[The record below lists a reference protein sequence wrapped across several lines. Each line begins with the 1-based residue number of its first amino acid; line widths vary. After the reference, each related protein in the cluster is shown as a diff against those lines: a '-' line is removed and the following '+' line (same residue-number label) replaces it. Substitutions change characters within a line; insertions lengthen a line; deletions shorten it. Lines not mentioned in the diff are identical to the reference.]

1 MHSGNVAGVEAED
14 THRRMFRPLFSD
26 VSADTNSAYRMIDPQ
41 RFTIIPAVPSVLQ
54 SSHRAQKSL
63 ENSNKKFFF
72 PSPSPS
78 SSPPSRSPTPSP
90 PPSRGLQ
97 PVVAVP
103 AVSSS
108 RQPAP
113 PPPPPPPPTRPPP
126 PPTRP
131 SSLRKLK
138 LHTSCLQ
145 YIGSNCQYISIGN

>member
-41 RFTIIPAVPSVLQ
+41 RFTIIPAVPSVQQ

-63 ENSNKKFFF
+63 ENSNKNFFF

-78 SSPPSRSPTPSP
+78 SSPPSRSPPPSP
-90 PPSRGLQ
+90 PPSWGLQ

-108 RQPAP
+108 RQPALAPSP
-113 PPPPPPPPTRPPP
+113 PPPLATTRSPP

-131 SSLRKLK
+131 SSLRKLE
-138 LHTSCLQ
+138 LHTSILQ
-145 YIGSNCQYISIGN
+145 

>member
-1 MHSGNVAGVEAED
+1 MGMFETAVHSGNVAGVEAED

-78 SSPPSRSPTPSP
+78 SPPSRSPSPSP

-108 RQPAP
+108 RQPALAP
-113 PPPPPPPPTRPPP
+113 SPPPPTRSPP

-131 SSLRKLK
+131 SSLRKLE
-138 LHTSCLQ
+138 LHTSTVTELQ
-145 YIGSNCQYISIGN
+145 SV